1 LFKSSPHYVAPQ
13 DFNGRKGSFTILT
26 PENYDERGAQLSL
39 RFPDGDM
46 PLVFAEMIKRG
57 VMGDERNPS
66 LIRFAPIPLYCTF
79 KDCRRAADALN
90 QVLDALQ
97 QQA

>member
-57 VMGDERNPS
+57 VIGDNATRRSSGSHPS
-66 LIRFAPIPLYCTF
+66 HCI
-79 KDCRRAADALN
+79 ALLRI
-90 QVLDALQ
+90 VGGLRTR
-97 QQA
+97 